1 MWELMILVLCLKH
14 SFSASEEDA
23 EGPRFMCILLEAAL
37 ASLISLGTP
46 RGRRGEERG
55 REKREETRD
64 EEGENKRSRERKR
77 DEKRTGDTRVKE

>member
-37 ASLISLGTP
+37 ASLIS

-55 REKREETRD
+55 REKRKETRD
-64 EEGENKRSRERKR
+64 EEGGNKRSRERKR

>member
-1 MWELMILVLCLKH
+1 MWELMILVLCLKD

-46 RGRRGEERG
+46 GGRRREENAGEEYR
-55 REKREETRD
+55 
-64 EEGENKRSRERKR
+64 RK
-77 DEKRTGDTRVKE
+77 

>member
-1 MWELMILVLCLKH
+1 MWELMILVLCLKD

-46 RGRRGEERG
+46 GGRREENA
-55 REKREETRD
+55 EEEYR
-64 EEGENKRSRERKR
+64 RK
-77 DEKRTGDTRVKE
+77 